1 MVEGSS
7 LVPEGCLFNE
17 GALFTSVPV
26 ADMSQMEFKE
36 EQYTWYQLSPRH
48 LEHRVRLPTAITLHK
63 LVPKLRSTT
72 YVPQLSSSVH
82 MYKHLSQDEI
92 EKAQAKARNF
102 LIQDRLSKIS
112 QMSRKVDN
120 EGIKENERNPT
131 TKKASPMKLIK
142 PDEGGVKVR
151 SGKERK
157 FTRLEAN
164 EQLQARRPSLPV
176 YKGIGESGLRTRQIS
191 RLAPQIITT
200 LTDLESILIQPA
212 LKDFVMPHETE
223 IKRKRWEDFLHS
235 AGRTLFSLKRE
246 IFQLERSDI
255 RGERNNS
262 KNLRIMA
269 TSTRTL
275 HKLLLALKTH
285 APTAFISESG
295 RRLHAELVA
304 ASQRLFEILIVAGI
318 RIPKIKYQTKK
329 SSILEVPEESSS
341 ELPSEIASSEVD
353 SHTKSVL
360 HPNFVRER
368 IACLA
373 NQKLNKKRW
382 EKHGN
387 RPESIPRN
395 EQVGKEMTI
404 NLQDNQ
410 ESTNNK
416 ISISHKQLKYVH
428 TRKLTIASGPKTKHG
443 RRPQPVGKPVENQVQ
458 GKLVERESKK
468 MPRNILRRTLPHKG
482 DTEQLEKLQHQL
494 QSEDEAVVD
503 QENEITVAPNSSKGM
518 PVSSSPRPLHHS
530 IGKVVSEKYL
540 VERTA
545 DAIVDRLLPLIN
557 QEIKKVEDGCAAPA
571 SMLDIT
577 DPSVQKQ
584 ASQIHYLL
592 DRVYIIE
599 EDWKKVQD
607 TVSEI
612 SKRMERAIQNPE
624 TNLQMAIEK
633 ARRLMDSVGTNH
645 RLTNEARVAT
655 EKILDYGFFLKKNFA
670 DENPFSEQGSRS
682 VMINISKS
690 SYSDVNEGSISLG
703 NLNVNEEQKLT
714 SIADQIR
721 QQKEEFWESLIKR
734 GFMKPQDVT
743 VEGAEAAKE
752 VMESMQSKAQLDST
766 AVAEVSVPRKAI
778 IINNEPRVQ
787 EINRAISKGRASLTN
802 AKRNQ
807 TLSNTQVC
815 QEAQVGFSLLSS
827 YSSSDGSAD
836 QSTHLSEKSNST
848 YSTSHQSSD
857 QSKSELE
864 SFPSY
869 DGLSNGE

>member
-275 HKLLLALKTH
+275 HKLLL
-285 APTAFISESG
+285 
-295 RRLHAELVA
+295 
-304 ASQRLFEILIVAGI
+304 
-318 RIPKIKYQTKK
+318 TKK

-443 RRPQPVGKPVENQVQ
+443 RRPQPVGKKQPVENQVQ

>member
-275 HKLLLALKTH
+275 HKLLL
-285 APTAFISESG
+285 
-295 RRLHAELVA
+295 
-304 ASQRLFEILIVAGI
+304 
-318 RIPKIKYQTKK
+318 
-329 SSILEVPEESSS
+329 
-341 ELPSEIASSEVD
+341 
-353 SHTKSVL
+353 
-360 HPNFVRER
+360 
-368 IACLA
+368 
-373 NQKLNKKRW
+373 
-382 EKHGN
+382 HGN

-443 RRPQPVGKPVENQVQ
+443 RRPQPVGKKQPVENQVQ

>member
-1 MVEGSS
+1 
-7 LVPEGCLFNE
+7 
-17 GALFTSVPV
+17 
-26 ADMSQMEFKE
+26 MSQMEFKE

-63 LVPKLRSTT
+63 LVPKLHSTT
-72 YVPQLSSSVH
+72 YVPQVPSVH
-82 MYKHLSQDEI
+82 TYKHLSQDEI

-102 LIQDRLSKIS
+102 LIQDRHSKIS
-112 QMSRKVDN
+112 HMSRKVDN
-120 EGIKENERNPT
+120 EGIKENEKSPT
-131 TKKASPMKLIK
+131 TKKASPIKLIK

-164 EQLQARRPSLPV
+164 EQLQARRPTLPV

-200 LTDLESILIQPA
+200 LTDLESILMQPA
-212 LKDFVMPHETE
+212 LKDFVMPHENE

-255 RGERNNS
+255 HGDRNNS

-285 APTAFISESG
+285 APIAFISESG
-295 RRLHAELVA
+295 RRLHAELKT

-329 SSILEVPEESSS
+329 SSILEVPEESSC
-341 ELPSEIASSEVD
+341 EFPSEIVSSEVD

-382 EKHGN
+382 EKHGY

-395 EQVGKEMTI
+395 EQVGKEKTI

-428 TRKLTIASGPKTKHG
+428 TRKLTIASGPKSKHG
-443 RRPQPVGKPVENQVQ
+443 RRPQPIGKLIENQVQ

-468 MPRNILRRTLPHKG
+468 MPKNIQRRTLPHKG
-482 DTEQLEKLQHQL
+482 DREQLEKLQRQL

-503 QENEITVAPNSSKGM
+503 PENEITVAPNSSKGM

-530 IGKVVSEKYL
+530 TRKMVSEKYL

-557 QEIKKVEDGCAAPA
+557 QESKKVEDGCAAPA

-584 ASQIHYLL
+584 APQIHYLL
-592 DRVYIIE
+592 DRVCIIE

-612 SKRMERAIQNPE
+612 SKRMEGAIQNPE

-655 EKILDYGFFLKKNFA
+655 EKIFDYGFLLKKNFA
-670 DENPFSEQGSRS
+670 DKNPFSEQGSRS

-690 SYSDVNEGSISLG
+690 SYSDVNEGSISIG
-703 NLNVNEEQKLT
+703 NLNVNEEQKLK

-752 VMESMQSKAQLDST
+752 VMEIMQSKAQLDST

-778 IINNEPRVQ
+778 IINSEPRVQ
-787 EINRAISKGRASLTN
+787 EINKAISKGRASLTN

-807 TLSNTQVC
+807 TLSSTQVC
-815 QEAQVGFSLLSS
+815 QEAQVGFSLQSS
-827 YSSSDGSAD
+827 FSASDSSTD
-836 QSTHLSEKSNST
+836 QSTHLSEKSNSI

-857 QSKSELE
+857 QSRSELE

>member
-1 MVEGSS
+1 
-7 LVPEGCLFNE
+7 
-17 GALFTSVPV
+17 
-26 ADMSQMEFKE
+26 MSQMEFKE

-63 LVPKLRSTT
+63 LVPKLHSTT
-72 YVPQLSSSVH
+72 YVPQVPSVH
-82 MYKHLSQDEI
+82 TYKHLSQDEI

-102 LIQDRLSKIS
+102 LIQDRHSKIS
-112 QMSRKVDN
+112 HMSRKVDN
-120 EGIKENERNPT
+120 EGIKENEKSPT
-131 TKKASPMKLIK
+131 TKKASPIKLIK

-164 EQLQARRPSLPV
+164 EQLQARRPTLPV

-200 LTDLESILIQPA
+200 LTDLESILMQPA
-212 LKDFVMPHETE
+212 LKDFVMPHENE

-255 RGERNNS
+255 HGDRNNS

-275 HKLLLALKTH
+275 HKLLL
-285 APTAFISESG
+285 
-295 RRLHAELVA
+295 
-304 ASQRLFEILIVAGI
+304 
-318 RIPKIKYQTKK
+318 
-329 SSILEVPEESSS
+329 
-341 ELPSEIASSEVD
+341 
-353 SHTKSVL
+353 
-360 HPNFVRER
+360 
-368 IACLA
+368 
-373 NQKLNKKRW
+373 
-382 EKHGN
+382 HGY

-395 EQVGKEMTI
+395 EQVGKEKTI

-428 TRKLTIASGPKTKHG
+428 TRKLTIASGPKSKHG
-443 RRPQPVGKPVENQVQ
+443 RRPQPIGKKQLIENQVQ

-468 MPRNILRRTLPHKG
+468 MPKNIQRRTLPHKG
-482 DTEQLEKLQHQL
+482 DREQLEKLQRQL

-503 QENEITVAPNSSKGM
+503 PENEITVAPNSSKGM

-530 IGKVVSEKYL
+530 TRKMVSEKYL

-557 QEIKKVEDGCAAPA
+557 QESKKVEDGCAAPA

-584 ASQIHYLL
+584 APQIHYLL
-592 DRVYIIE
+592 DRVCIIE

-612 SKRMERAIQNPE
+612 SKRMEGAIQNPE

-655 EKILDYGFFLKKNFA
+655 EKIFDYGFLLKKNFA
-670 DENPFSEQGSRS
+670 DKNPFSEQGSRS

-690 SYSDVNEGSISLG
+690 SYSDVNEGSISIG
-703 NLNVNEEQKLT
+703 NLNVNEEQKLK

-752 VMESMQSKAQLDST
+752 VMEIMQSKAQLDST

-778 IINNEPRVQ
+778 IINSEPRVQ
-787 EINRAISKGRASLTN
+787 EINKAISKGRASLTN

-807 TLSNTQVC
+807 TLSSTQVC
-815 QEAQVGFSLLSS
+815 QEAQVGFSLQSS
-827 YSSSDGSAD
+827 FSASDSSTD
-836 QSTHLSEKSNST
+836 QSTHLSEKSNSI

-857 QSKSELE
+857 QSRSELE

>member
-1 MVEGSS
+1 
-7 LVPEGCLFNE
+7 
-17 GALFTSVPV
+17 
-26 ADMSQMEFKE
+26 MSQMEFKE

-63 LVPKLRSTT
+63 LVPKLHSTT
-72 YVPQLSSSVH
+72 YVPQVPSVH
-82 MYKHLSQDEI
+82 TYKHLSQDEI

-102 LIQDRLSKIS
+102 LIQDRHSKIS
-112 QMSRKVDN
+112 HMSRKVDN
-120 EGIKENERNPT
+120 EGIKENEKSPT
-131 TKKASPMKLIK
+131 TKKASPIKLIK

-164 EQLQARRPSLPV
+164 EQLQARRPTLPV

-200 LTDLESILIQPA
+200 LTDLESILMQPA
-212 LKDFVMPHETE
+212 LKDFVMPHENE

-255 RGERNNS
+255 HGDRNNS

-285 APTAFISESG
+285 APIAFISESG
-295 RRLHAELVA
+295 RRLHAELKT

-329 SSILEVPEESSS
+329 SSILEVPEESSC
-341 ELPSEIASSEVD
+341 EFPSEIVSSEVD

-382 EKHGN
+382 EKHGY

-395 EQVGKEMTI
+395 EQVGKEKTI

-428 TRKLTIASGPKTKHG
+428 TRKLTIASGPKSKHG
-443 RRPQPVGKPVENQVQ
+443 RRPQPIGKQLIENQVQ

-468 MPRNILRRTLPHKG
+468 MPKNIQRRTLPHKG
-482 DTEQLEKLQHQL
+482 DREQLEKLQRQL

-503 QENEITVAPNSSKGM
+503 PENEITVAPNSSKGM

-530 IGKVVSEKYL
+530 TRKMVSEKYL

-557 QEIKKVEDGCAAPA
+557 QESKKVEDGCAAPA

-584 ASQIHYLL
+584 APQIHYLL
-592 DRVYIIE
+592 DRVCIIE

-612 SKRMERAIQNPE
+612 SKRMEGAIQNPE

-655 EKILDYGFFLKKNFA
+655 EKIFDYGFLLKKNFA
-670 DENPFSEQGSRS
+670 DKNPFSEQGSRS

-690 SYSDVNEGSISLG
+690 SYSDVNEGSISIG
-703 NLNVNEEQKLT
+703 NLNVNEEQKLK

-752 VMESMQSKAQLDST
+752 VMEIMQSKAQLDST

-778 IINNEPRVQ
+778 IINSEPRVQ
-787 EINRAISKGRASLTN
+787 EINKAISKGRASLTN

-807 TLSNTQVC
+807 TLSSTQVC
-815 QEAQVGFSLLSS
+815 QEAQVGFSLQSS
-827 YSSSDGSAD
+827 FSASDSSTD
-836 QSTHLSEKSNST
+836 QSTHLSEKSNSI

-857 QSKSELE
+857 QSRSELE